1 MLETLPRRPAKA
13 IRETLLSHTRAVTVY
28 DAYNAATHYA
38 THQMRSARGAF
49 KLLHQINKTFQA
61 QFPISRN

>member
-1 MLETLPRRPAKA
+1 M
-13 IRETLLSHTRAVTVY
+13 TVY

-61 QFPISRN
+61 QFPISRI